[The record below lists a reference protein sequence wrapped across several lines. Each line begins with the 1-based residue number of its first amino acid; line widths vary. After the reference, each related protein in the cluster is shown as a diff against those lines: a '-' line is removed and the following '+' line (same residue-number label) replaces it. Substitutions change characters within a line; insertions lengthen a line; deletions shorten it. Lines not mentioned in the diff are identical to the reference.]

1 MFAEFLRGAGLSME
15 ITTAPV
21 KIIEKWTCVQPIF
34 GFQNDWAID
43 MLRFGHFWYFW
54 WKWV

>member
-1 MFAEFLRGAGLSME
+1 MFAEFLRGAGLTME
-15 ITTAPV
+15 ITTVPV
-21 KIIEKWTCVQPIF
+21 KIIEKWTCVRPIF